1 MEKAKTTANETQHSP
16 MFEKYKKRYAKGG
29 CTKAQLRRLVELG
42 ALTAEEYEEITGEVY
57 E

>member
-1 MEKAKTTANETQHSP
+1 MENTVNHSP
-16 MFEKYKKRYAKGG
+16 LFEKYKKRYERGG

-42 ALTAEEYEEITGEVY
+42 ALTPEEYKEITGEDY